1 MTEEDRVRF
10 GRALLVLSETFNE
23 PVSQVRATAYFETLA
38 DLPFE
43 QVERASRTW
52 LRTGKFFPRPSELRE
67 AIEGVAQDRALL
79 AWHELTSEIRRVG
92 SYGTPRLSEATAEAM
107 RATWGSWQAVCYGLP
122 APGETQH
129 DFEHKRFIANYQA
142 VARRDLASLG
152 PSRAEASRLLADL
165 RAGTIKTIPD
175 EGAIT

>member
-1 MTEEDRVRF
+1 MTEADRERF
-10 GRALLVLSETFNE
+10 GRAMLVLSEAFNE

-38 DLPFE
+38 DLPIE
-43 QVERASRTW
+43 HVERAARTW
-52 LRTGKFFPRPSELRE
+52 LRSGKFFPRPSELRE

-92 SYGTPRLSEATAEAM
+92 FYGTPQLSAATVEAL
-107 RATWGSWQAVCYGLP
+107 RATWGSWQAVCSGLP

-129 DFEHKRFIANYQA
+129 DFEHKRFVANYQA
-142 VARRDLASLG
+142 SERRDLAALG
-152 PSRAEASRLLADL
+152 PSRAEASRILAEV

-175 EGAIT
+175 QGATR